1 MLIVE
6 DGTGL
11 PDAESAVSLA
21 EFDAYCEKRG
31 YADLIDKEEG
41 EKEAAARNATEY
53 ADTYRRFK
61 GRTISG
67 DQALQFPREG
77 LSDWSGHPVLG
88 LPRKF
93 KEAVCFLMVQVLND
107 EPLYEVLDREISSES
122 VGPISTSYVAGANRH
137 REFTAVDRL
146 LCQWVRDDA
155 SPRPA
160 PGFTPP
166 EAPPTFTLG
175 MQDTPPKFGGSEY

>member
-11 PDAESAVSLA
+11 PDADSAVSLA
-21 EFDAYCEKRG
+21 EFNIYCEKRG
-31 YADLIDKEEG
+31 YADLLDKDDD
-41 EKEAAARNATEY
+41 EKEAAARTATEY

-77 LSDWSGHPVLG
+77 LTDWSGHPVEG

-93 KEAVCFLMVQVLND
+93 KEAVCFLMVQVLNG
-107 EPLYEVLDREISSES
+107 EALYEVLDREIASES
-122 VGPISTSYVAGANRH
+122 VGPISTSYVAGASRH

-146 LCQWVRDDA
+146 LCQWVRDDN

-166 EAPPTFTLG
+166 EAPATFGLG
-175 MQDTPPKFGGSEY
+175 MMDTPPKFGAGDY